1 MNRKWKKQLST
12 FQDVFIK
19 ELQTGDMER
28 KGGNPRYW
36 AGLQGLLSSNP
47 CCTLE
52 PDPRAAQK
60 APSLPPWARAA
71 ISV

>member
-19 ELQTGDMER
+19 ELLRGDMER
-28 KGGNPRYW
+28 KDGNLSYW
-36 AGLQGLLSSNP
+36 TGLQGLLSSNP
-47 CCTLE
+47 CCPLE

-60 APSLPPWARAA
+60 AL
-71 ISV
+71 

>member
-1 MNRKWKKQLST
+1 MKRKWKKQLSA
-12 FQDVFIK
+12 FQDVFIN
-19 ELQTGDMER
+19 ELQRGDMER
-28 KGGNPRYW
+28 KDGNPRYW
-36 AGLQGLLSSNP
+36 TGLQGLLSSNP